1 MKAAENNNDDDN
13 KIQSTLF
20 ELSECTFFF
29 KENLAITKY
38 FWFEYRPGMVDG
50 ESTDSF
56 TTQVY
61 SLKDFYHVRLISHF
75 ALLEVLPSGITLSS
89 LGASSDYLGTN

>member
-1 MKAAENNNDDDN
+1 
-13 KIQSTLF
+13 
-20 ELSECTFFF
+20 
-29 KENLAITKY
+29 
-38 FWFEYRPGMVDG
+38 MVDG